1 MWRCPISVR
10 LDHFALIAVL
20 VPRLCLGTH
29 CLRGSAS
36 SVLLQ
41 PTLRMTETAGGAW
54 AVRQIAVLKI
64 FERSILWCFCSR
76 CCLQISDWIEARRAG
91 ITSAGVEGPG
101 GHLIEGQRPE
111 RPTQPFPFE
120 LTHGG
125 SWVCQPFGLS
135 FLTARNR
142 WLHHRHR
149 ICQPFRLK
157 TLRTEQNSH

>member
-1 MWRCPISVR
+1 VSFSRSPALPGNALSSR
-10 LDHFALIAVL
+10 LRLRSSSL
-20 VPRLCLGTH
+20 VPPLCLGTH
-29 CLRGSAS
+29 CLRGS
-36 SVLLQ
+36 
-41 PTLRMTETAGGAW
+41 AW